1 MFDDLKAIF
10 NENENQNQ
18 SVNENEN
25 EDESENENESE
36 SESDD
41 ESEKE
46 KKHCYEIR
54 QLHNWF
60 ETIDQTKSLEEQI
73 EKDIIMVIKN

>member
-25 EDESENENESE
+25 EDESE

-54 QLHNWF
+54 QLNNWL
-60 ETIDQTKSLEEQI
+60 ETIDQT
-73 EKDIIMVIKN
+73 NH